1 MFKKWKLLKKKKK
14 EPDETFSDW
23 LAQLLTDER
32 ELDHGDGMAEPA
44 ADAAAEIEPETGGF
58 PVRAAVVAG
67 KALFADPRDIFR
79 CDPDACVADN
89 ESFRSFI

>member
-32 ELDHGDGMAEPA
+32 VL
-44 ADAAAEIEPETGGF
+44 
-58 PVRAAVVAG
+58 G
-67 KALFADPRDIFR
+67 KREQRRPFLHD
-79 CDPDACVADN
+79 VKEN
-89 ESFRSFI
+89 EHDTSGSQ